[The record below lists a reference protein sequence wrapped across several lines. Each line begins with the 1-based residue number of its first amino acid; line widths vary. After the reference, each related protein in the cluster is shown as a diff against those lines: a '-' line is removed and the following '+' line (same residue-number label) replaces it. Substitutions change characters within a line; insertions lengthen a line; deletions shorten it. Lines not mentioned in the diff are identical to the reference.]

1 MPERGFS
8 PRMSSSEVPHEV
20 RSEKLPGQ
28 KVQRADAP
36 QGGHHMPLC
45 LRDPCSLTW
54 MDKVIHVQGDTGW

>member
-1 MPERGFS
+1 
-8 PRMSSSEVPHEV
+8 MSSSEVPHEV
-20 RSEKLPGQ
+20 RSEKLPDQ

-45 LRDPCSLTW
+45 LRDPRSLTW